1 MRRRSAKSRQQSSEV
16 YIPLQL
22 DIESLD
28 YEGRGVA
35 RHEGKVVFVEGAL
48 PGERV
53 TASIYK
59 KTPAFEQ
66 GFAQTII
73 HDSPSRTKPNCEYF
87 GLCGGCALQHI
98 EPRTQVAAK
107 QRVLEDHLKHI
118 GQVSPE
124 RILPAIYGPTWG
136 YRHRARFTVR
146 HVAKKGGVLVGFHEK
161 RSRYVAD
168 MHSCRVLPQRISDLI
183 GPLRELIVQLSIAQ
197 RLPQIEIALTEI
209 ADVFVFRILDAL
221 TAQDEVLMKTF
232 ADQHRLVVYL
242 QPDGPD
248 STYLLHPV
256 DATAL
261 YYALP
266 EFDVQIHFRPTD
278 FTQVNHAINTVLV
291 RRALRLLDPQP
302 GERIADLFC
311 GLGNFTLPIARS
323 GASVLGIEGS
333 AGLIARATDNAMLN
347 RLSSNVQFMTMDL
360 FKIDAIQWAAL
371 GDFDKLLIDPPR
383 DGALELIRLIG
394 SNGPRRIVY
403 VSCNPATL
411 ARDADLL
418 VNTHGYRL
426 LSAGV
431 VNMFPHTAHVESI
444 ACFERAV

>member
-1 MRRRSAKSRQQSSEV
+1 MRRRSAKSRQQSREV

-59 KTPAFEQ
+59 KTPAYEQ
-66 GFAQTII
+66 GFAQTIV

-136 YRHRARFTVR
+136 YRHRARLTVR

-333 AGLIARATDNAMLN
+333 AGLIARATDNAVLN

>member
-1 MRRRSAKSRQQSSEV
+1 MRRRSAKSRQQSREV

-35 RHEGKVVFVEGAL
+35 RHEGKVMFVEGAL

-59 KTPAFEQ
+59 KTPAYEQ

-124 RILPAIYGPTWG
+124 CILPAIYGPTWG

-209 ADVFVFRILDAL
+209 ADVFVFRILDSL

-242 QPDGPD
+242 QPEGPD

-261 YYALP
+261 YYVLP

-291 RRALRLLDPQP
+291 RRALRLLDPQL

>member
-1 MRRRSAKSRQQSSEV
+1 MRRRSAKSRQQSREV

-333 AGLIARATDNAMLN
+333 AGLISRATDNAMLN

>member
-1 MRRRSAKSRQQSSEV
+1 MRRRSAKSRQQSREV

-59 KTPAFEQ
+59 KTPAYEQ
-66 GFAQTII
+66 GFAQTIV

-136 YRHRARFTVR
+136 YRHRARLTVR

-242 QPDGPD
+242 QPEGPD

-333 AGLIARATDNAMLN
+333 AGLIVRATDNAMLN

>member
-59 KTPAFEQ
+59 KTPAYEQ
-66 GFAQTII
+66 GFAQTIV

-242 QPDGPD
+242 QPEGPD

>member
-1 MRRRSAKSRQQSSEV
+1 MRRRSAKSRQQSREV

-35 RHEGKVVFVEGAL
+35 RHGGKVVFVEGAL

-59 KTPAFEQ
+59 KTPAYEQ
-66 GFAQTII
+66 GFAQTIV

-136 YRHRARFTVR
+136 YRHRARLTVR

-261 YYALP
+261 YFALP

-333 AGLIARATDNAMLN
+333 AGLIVRATDNAMLN

>member
-1 MRRRSAKSRQQSSEV
+1 
-16 YIPLQL
+16 
-22 DIESLD
+22 
-28 YEGRGVA
+28 
-35 RHEGKVVFVEGAL
+35 VVFVEGAL

-418 VNTHGYRL
+418 VNTHGYLL

>member
-1 MRRRSAKSRQQSSEV
+1 MRRRSAKSRQQSREV

>member
-1 MRRRSAKSRQQSSEV
+1 MRRRSAKSRQQSREV

-124 RILPAIYGPTWG
+124 LILPAIYGPTWG

>member
-1 MRRRSAKSRQQSSEV
+1 MRRRSAKSRQQSREV

-53 TASIYK
+53 TVSIYK
-59 KTPAFEQ
+59 KTPAYEQ

-183 GPLRELIVQLSIAQ
+183 DPLRELIVQLSIAQ

-242 QPDGPD
+242 QPEGPD

-333 AGLIARATDNAMLN
+333 AGLIARATDNAMRN
-347 RLSSNVQFMTMDL
+347 ILSSNVQFMTMDL

>member
-59 KTPAFEQ
+59 KTPAYEQ
-66 GFAQTII
+66 GFAQTIV

-136 YRHRARFTVR
+136 YRHRARLTVR

-242 QPDGPD
+242 QPEGPD

>member
-1 MRRRSAKSRQQSSEV
+1 MRRRSAKSRQQSREV

-59 KTPAFEQ
+59 KTPAYEQ
-66 GFAQTII
+66 GFAQTIV

-136 YRHRARFTVR
+136 YRHRARLTVR

>member
-1 MRRRSAKSRQQSSEV
+1 MRRRSAKSRQQSREV

-59 KTPAFEQ
+59 KTPAYEQ
-66 GFAQTII
+66 GFAQTIV

-242 QPDGPD
+242 QPEGPD